1 MGDVLSTN
9 LSNLNDIFTSP
20 DWSPPSAIY
29 SNFNF
34 STWTIPSFPAV
45 PSGNQV
51 RKKKMLIAYLLVLVK
66 LKLNTYCHCNFSSGR
81 FQGTQVHLLLWN
93 TDCLFCDWFKPI
105 SSWTYPSTTIAGGRH
120 GYQKTM
126 NTHPAS
132 LSQSSFSDISESI
145 TSFIVNL
152 LKFCI
157 FIAVLYVLGN
167 IIID

>member
-51 RKKKMLIAYLLVLVK
+51 RKEHAYLLVLVK
-66 LKLNTYCHCNFSSGR
+66 LKLNIVIVISQVGVFREHKFICCC
-81 FQGTQVHLLLWN
+81 GTQIV
-93 TDCLFCDWFKPI
+93 CFAI
-105 SSWTYPSTTIAGGRH
+105 GS
-120 GYQKTM
+120 
-126 NTHPAS
+126 
-132 LSQSSFSDISESI
+132 SQSVHGLIP
-145 TSFIVNL
+145 VQR
-152 LKFCI
+152 
-157 FIAVLYVLGN
+157 
-167 IIID
+167 